1 MAAFDGSLYKSTLS
15 IYLSYEFL
23 SAFHSYYGPV
33 LYYLFIF
40 KINRDIGRKSRFF
53 HTGPAFDAP
62 FGMGKIRI
70 VQIPDSDKSLRICLL
85 FLTQYINVTE
95 TQTDTAQQQ
104 ESRYTAS
111 IGCNRAAEMT

>member
-1 MAAFDGSLYKSTLS
+1 MALS
-15 IYLSYEFL
+15 CI
-23 SAFHSYYGPV
+23 
-33 LYYLFIF
+33 IF

-104 ESRYTAS
+104 ESRCTAS